1 MNMKDNSN
9 NTNQVN
15 SVKVVYYAV
24 IDISE
29 FTPYERIAL
38 QRGGFIGVKKYKF
51 GWVKE
56 ITAKEVEYVKAN
68 KTIKIKV
75 YPDNDCYNFIGDYK
89 VKSIRSFTTIHETI
103 AL

>member
-1 MNMKDNSN
+1 MKSNSN
-9 NTNQVN
+9 NTNKVN
-15 SVKVVYYAV
+15 SVRVVYYAV

-29 FTPYERIAL
+29 FTPYERITL

-56 ITAKEVEYVKAN
+56 ITAEEVEYVKAN
-68 KTIKIKV
+68 KTVKIKV
-75 YPDNDCYNFIGDYK
+75 YPDNDCYNVYGDYK